1 MNSRDPNYQMMNSEQ
16 KAQFRQ
22 DAQAPAAY
30 GMALGLAAGMDLAFT
45 KGAAS
50 RFVVGMMAAQT
61 VEHNTA
67 TSPQGQ
73 AMQEQRTSANVSNLL
88 LLYGTGKLAT
98 ALAPA
103 AQTTSTT
110 APLLQVAA
118 TQETTLLYRGVNNS
132 HVAFAEAELGI
143 VRANGGTATPL
154 QHNTVP
160 GATLWSPFTS
170 WTTNPAVAENF
181 ALRPNGSG
189 VVIQAEVPL
198 SQTVM
203 SPNLKSV
210 LLKQSGN
217 IVSESEVLVGGT
229 VKGTPTKVP

>member
-132 HVAFAEAELGI
+132 HVASQKPNWELFVLTAEQPHLF
-143 VRANGGTATPL
+143 
-154 QHNTVP
+154 NTIP
-160 GATLWSPFTS
+160 SL
-170 WTTNPAVAENF
+170 
-181 ALRPNGSG
+181 ALRCGHLSLLG
-189 VVIQAEVPL
+189 LQTQPL
-198 SQTVM
+198 PKISHFDQTAQEL
-203 SPNLKSV
+203 SSKLNCHY
-210 LLKQSGN
+210 LKQS
-217 IVSESEVLVGGT
+217 
-229 VKGTPTKVP
+229 